1 MFPLSPDGSPS
12 QKKKLSQAEVDAREK
27 ARHEKEQKRLAA
39 MLSNFCKNGVPQGG
53 FLRSINLEQF
63 GIESGSNITNATV
76 QELCAILPGGI
87 DELIISNCVDVTDVA
102 CWAIARHCPDIKSL
116 IMAHCNQITNIGL
129 RSLSLKCSEL
139 KKLDFTGCHLLDD
152 LALATLAGG
161 SWEIEDLRL
170 TDCSGITDSGLSKI
184 ARAATHLKVLD
195 LRGCTSIGDY
205 GDKGMKDVG
214 TFCNQLEELNV
225 SGCKRIEDP
234 GMRAIIIGC
243 PKLRKLKVSGCSDL
257 TGISIKAICKHSGY
271 LNELALIGGSRLTD
285 RDMSCFLNAKCRG
298 QRLTQIDF
306 TGAPLVTDKGIQHI
320 MKSFGDTLRAVNF
333 AGSSATD
340 EATQIIATS
349 CQELRSLDLSRCAR
363 ISDETVHIAAQQI
376 TALTTLKLD
385 GNPAV
390 TTKTLMSYVG
400 PKLEFAEMASHWIG
414 YRPKPNTE
422 ELIAKREQFRIEV
435 KAIMKIQ
442 CLFRRRRAMYI
453 YRERHR
459 WWSIN
464 KAIPKAQAC
473 WRGHVQYEKYKIMK
487 RIILERKS
495 AILIQTTIRGYWQRV
510 IKTAKLKALAYKELK
525 TKCAILIQKTY
536 WGMLGRRRV
545 IKRRDEIA
553 TAKLE
558 AVRRQALR
566 EHSANII
573 QRNYRAYIAVNFA
586 VRQYKLREI
595 REARIALEERMIR
608 LIQRICYGK
617 LGRNKMKRRREYLA
631 RLAKEFDMARE
642 IQRVYRGHVGRMV
655 AERRAREKW
664 IAMRN
669 AMALKIQKRFRGMR
683 GRVLA
688 AIAKALK
695 ILRAKQNFA
704 AVEMQRFIR
713 GCLAR
718 DHVKQTRAKKL
729 HEKIVLK
736 ASMLIQRIFRGHK
749 GRESGDVE
757 RKLAEMEALAKPLI
771 TQLKEL
777 EDKASEEERLLK
789 RLISNDERM
798 EREMKDL
805 EVEFLHCLET
815 TSKFTDCDK
824 INGIPQRYL
833 TKYLRIRL
841 KDHYD
846 HQNDLFITRRKELA
860 EKKIEFRELEKQ
872 VASVKRE
879 LIPLTTG
886 MVVHTKK
893 ARSKRLRDQVRKRR
907 DMATRIQA
915 RIRGIITRKAY
926 KEPDRDH
933 WIECFD
939 QEQGEDPYYYN
950 RITQEKTWR
959 KNGPWAFRLFC
970 RRFKKFTDIDYE
982 YL

>member
-1 MFPLSPDGSPS
+1 MTDG
-12 QKKKLSQAEVDAREK
+12 
-27 ARHEKEQKRLAA
+27 
-39 MLSNFCKNGVPQGG
+39 
-53 FLRSINLEQF
+53 
-63 GIESGSNITNATV
+63 
-76 QELCAILPGGI
+76 
-87 DELIISNCVDVTDVA
+87 
-102 CWAIARHCPDIKSL
+102 
-116 IMAHCNQITNIGL
+116 
-129 RSLSLKCSEL
+129 
-139 KKLDFTGCHLLDD
+139 
-152 LALATLAGG
+152 
-161 SWEIEDLRL
+161 
-170 TDCSGITDSGLSKI
+170 GLSKI
-184 ARAATHLKVLD
+184 ARAATKLKVLD
-195 LRGCTSIGDY
+195 LRGCTSVGEY

-214 TFCNQLEELNV
+214 AFCNQLQELNV

-234 GMRAIIIGC
+234 GMRAVIIGC
-243 PKLRKLKVSGCSDL
+243 PQLKILKVSGCNDL
-257 TGISIKAICKHSGY
+257 TGVSIKALCKHSGF

-285 RDMSCFLNAKCRG
+285 KDMSYFLKAKCKG
-298 QRLTQIDF
+298 QNLTQIDF
-306 TGAPLVTDKGIQHI
+306 TGAPLVTDKGIQYI
-320 MKSFGDTLRAVNF
+320 VDSFGDTLRIVNF
-333 AGSSATD
+333 SGSSATD
-340 EATQIIATS
+340 EATQIIARA
-349 CQELRSLDLSRCAR
+349 CRDLRSLDLGRCAR

-414 YRPKPNTE
+414 YRPKANTE
-422 ELIAKREQFRIEV
+422 ELIAKRERFRIEI
-435 KAIMKIQ
+435 KAIMKMQ
-442 CLFRRRRAMYI
+442 CLFRRKKAMYI

-464 KAIPKAQAC
+464 LMIPRAQAC

-495 AILIQTTIRGYWQRV
+495 AILIQSTVRGYWQRV
-510 IKTAKLKALAYKELK
+510 IRTAKLKALAFKELK
-525 TKCAILIQKTY
+525 IKCAILIQKTY

-566 EHSANII
+566 EQSANVI
-573 QRNYRAYIAVNFA
+573 QRNYRAYLAVHFA

-617 LGRNKMKRRREYLA
+617 LGRNKMKRRRAYLA

-664 IAMRN
+664 LAMRN
-669 AMALKIQKRFRGMR
+669 AMALRIQRRFRGMR

-704 AVEMQRFIR
+704 ALEMQRFIR

-718 DHVKQTRAKKL
+718 DHVKQAKEKKL
-729 HEKIVLK
+729 REKIELK
-736 ASMLIQRIFRGHK
+736 AVMLIQRIFRGHK
-749 GRESGDVE
+749 GKESGDVE

-771 TQLKEL
+771 AQLKEL
-777 EDKASEEERLLK
+777 EDKATEEGRTLN
-789 RLISNDERM
+789 RLIANDERM
-798 EREMKDL
+798 EKEMKDL

-815 TSKFTDCDK
+815 TAKFTDCDK

-841 KDHYD
+841 KDHYE
-846 HQNDLFITRRKELA
+846 HQNDVFITKRKELA
-860 EKKIEFRELEKQ
+860 EKKIEFRDLEKQ
-872 VASVKRE
+872 VAAVKRE

-893 ARSKRLRDQVRKRR
+893 ARSKRLRDQVRKKR

-915 RIRGIITRKAY
+915 RIRGIITREAY
-926 KEPDRDH
+926 KDPLRDY
-933 WIECFD
+933 WIECYD
-939 QEQGEDPYYYN
+939 EEQGEDPYYYN
-950 RITQEKTWR
+950 TYSQETLWR
-959 KNGPWAFRLFC
+959 KNGPWAYRLFC
-970 RRFKKFTDIDYE
+970 GRVGRLQDYDD
-982 YL
+982 YY